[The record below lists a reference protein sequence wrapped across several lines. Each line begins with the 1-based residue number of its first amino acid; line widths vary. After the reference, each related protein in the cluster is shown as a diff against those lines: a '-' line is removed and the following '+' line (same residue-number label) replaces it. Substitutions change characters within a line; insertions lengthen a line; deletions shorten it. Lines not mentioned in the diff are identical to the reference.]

1 MLSAYLVLYAVEKDG
16 RTDGRTDDGVEK
28 KEDNAQS
35 RLAPTQRAG
44 RRGGNDRRV
53 RCGFFHR

>member
-1 MLSAYLVLYAVEKDG
+1 MPMMRRVDADG
-16 RTDGRTDDGVEK
+16 RTDADDGVKK

-35 RLAPTQRAG
+35 RLAAAG

>member
-1 MLSAYLVLYAVEKDG
+1 MLSAYLVFYAVEKG
-16 RTDGRTDDGVEK
+16 GRTDDGVEK

-35 RLAPTQRAG
+35 RLAPAIAAAAG

>member
-1 MLSAYLVLYAVEKDG
+1 M
-16 RTDGRTDDGVEK
+16 TDDGVEK

-35 RLAPTQRAG
+35 RLAPASAAARRGRRGAG

>member
-1 MLSAYLVLYAVEKDG
+1 MLSAYLVFYAVEKGG

-35 RLAPTQRAG
+35 RLAPASAAARRA
-44 RRGGNDRRV
+44 RRG
-53 RCGFFHR
+53 